1 MKLLRKVMFFF
12 AGLCRGESL
21 YSPFICRAGRTD
33 RAGRAGR
40 AGTGTCPYNLSS
52 EIERLFLRNFFDF
65 IMLAVVFVCS
75 FVCCSPVQA
84 SGDDDNRPLQRDD
97 FAYGMDL
104 TINGNH
110 AIYGLTLPAAIY
122 QGCTTSDLGDLRVFN
137 ASHPVPHLLRSQI
150 SKETKRPA
158 QALPFFPLLS
168 DRQGSGGSPPDL
180 HIATNSQGTIIDIRQ
195 NVPGERSQ
203 INQIITAYILDTS
216 GLKQPADWLEL
227 TWEGQGEQFS
237 TSVRL
242 DSSNDLN
249 SWQAQVRS
257 AALAELRFGG
267 HTLLR
272 KRISVPRGI
281 HRKTYLRLSWPV
293 GKDGARLTGVRAGY
307 NREEQALP
315 RTVLTLTGKAL
326 PVAEQGA
333 ARYLYDSK
341 GFFPVDQLR
350 IRLPEQNSLSQIS
363 VFSKADEEASW
374 QRRASLLAYRLVVE
388 EVDME
393 SEKFNMN
400 RTTDRYWLLEL
411 ADNSGI
417 QQAPTLELGWLP
429 GQLLFMAQ
437 GEKPYTL
444 AYGRAGLGA
453 AHSQVDR
460 LLKAV
465 DPESEKKLV
474 ASAQA
479 GPQKILGGEE
489 RLKSAKILPWRRW
502 LLWMVLVSGVL
513 VVGMMALKLYKE
525 MNGESSGNS

>member
-1 MKLLRKVMFFF
+1 MKLLREVVMYF
-12 AGLCRGESL
+12 AGCCRGESL
-21 YSPFICRAGRTD
+21 CSSFIWRAGRTD
-33 RAGRAGR
+33 RAGRAG
-40 AGTGTCPYNLSS
+40 TGACPYNLSS
-52 EIERLFLRNFFDF
+52 KRERSFLQNFLIQAF
-65 IMLAVVFVCS
+65 VFVCS
-75 FVCCSPVQA
+75 FVYVFPVQA
-84 SGDDDNRPLQRDD
+84 SGNDNNRPLQRDD

-104 TINGNH
+104 TISGNH
-110 AIYGLTLPAAIY
+110 AIYGLTIPAAIY

-137 ASHPVPHLLRSQI
+137 ASHPVPHLLRSQV

-168 DRQGSGGSPPDL
+168 DIQGGSGSPPDL

-195 NVPGERSQ
+195 NAPGGRSQ
-203 INQIITAYILDTS
+203 MNQIITAYVLDTS
-216 GLKQPADWLEL
+216 GLEQPADWLEL
-227 TWEGQGEQFS
+227 AWEGQGEQFS

-242 DSSNDLN
+242 DSSDDLN
-249 SWQAQVRS
+249 SWQTQVRS
-257 AALAELRFGG
+257 AALAELRFGS

-272 KRISVPRGI
+272 KRISVPQGI

-315 RTVLTLTGKAL
+315 RTVLVPVSKAL

-350 IRLPEQNSLSQIS
+350 IRLPEQNSLSRIS
-363 VFSKADEEASW
+363 IFSKADEEASW
-374 QRRASLLAYRLVVE
+374 QRRASLLAYRLTVE
-388 EVDME
+388 GVNME
-393 SEKFNMN
+393 SGKLTFN
-400 RTTDRYWLLEL
+400 RTADRYWLLEL
-411 ADNSGI
+411 EDNSGI

-429 GQLLFMAQ
+429 GQLVFMAQ
-437 GEKPYTL
+437 GEKPYTV

-453 AHSQVDR
+453 ARSQVDR

-465 DPESEKKLV
+465 DPQSAKKLV
-474 ASAQA
+474 APAQA
-479 GPQKILGGEE
+479 GSQKILGGKE
-489 RLKSAKILPWRRW
+489 RLEVVEELPWRRW
-502 LLWMVLVSGVL
+502 LLWMVLVAGVL

-525 MNGESSGNS
+525 MNGQQPPQNV

>member
-1 MKLLRKVMFFF
+1 MKLLRKVMIYF
-12 AGLCRGESL
+12 AGCRRGEPL
-21 YSPFICRAGRTD
+21 CSPFICRAGRTD
-33 RAGRAGR
+33 RAGRAG
-40 AGTGTCPYNLSS
+40 TGTCPYNLSS
-52 EIERLFLRNFFDF
+52 KIERLFLCNFFDF
-65 IMLAVVFVCS
+65 IMLAVIFVCS
-75 FVCCSPVQA
+75 FICCSPVQA
-84 SGDDDNRPLQRDD
+84 SGDDDNRPLQRED

-104 TINGNH
+104 TLSGNH
-110 AIYGLTLPAAIY
+110 PIYGLTVPAAIY
-122 QGCTTSDLGDLRVFN
+122 QGCTRADLGDLRVFN
-137 ASHPVPHLLRSQI
+137 ANHAVPHLLRSQV

-158 QALPFFPLLS
+158 QVLPFFPLLS
-168 DRQGSGGSPPDL
+168 DTQGAGGSPPDL

-195 NVPGERSQ
+195 NAPGERSQ
-203 INQIITAYILDTS
+203 VNQIVTAYILDTS
-216 GLKQPADWLEL
+216 GLEQPADWLEL

-237 TSVRL
+237 TSVRV

-249 SWQAQVRS
+249 SWQTQVRS

-333 ARYLYDSK
+333 ARYLYNSK
-341 GFFPVDQLR
+341 GFFPVDQLM

-363 VFSKADEEASW
+363 VFSKADEESSW
-374 QRRASLLAYRLVVE
+374 QRRASLLAYRLIVE

-393 SEKFNMN
+393 SEQLSINH
-400 RTTDRYWLLEL
+400 TTDRYWLLEL
-411 ADNSGI
+411 ADNSGVH
-417 QQAPTLELGWLP
+417 QAPTLELGWLP

-437 GEKPYTL
+437 GEKPYTVT
-444 AYGRAGLGA
+444 YGRAGLGA
-453 AHSQVDR
+453 ARSQVDR

-465 DPESEKKLV
+465 DPQSAKKLV
-474 ASAQA
+474 APAQA
-479 GPQKILGGEE
+479 GLQKILGGEA
-489 RLKSAKILPWRRW
+489 RLVQAKTLPWRRW

-513 VVGMMALKLYKE
+513 VVGMMALKLYRE
-525 MNGESSGNS
+525 MNGQQPPQGA